1 MPKAS
6 PGIWHDGPLR
16 LVPLMPA
23 GFDEIIVLDWSAAA
37 TPRQGKD
44 SIWIGQAGKAPV
56 NPATRDAAM
65 ALLHARIDSARAM
78 GRRVLLGAD
87 FPFAYPAGF
96 ARALTG
102 QSGAL
107 AIWDWLLTHVQDGP
121 DNANNR
127 FQLAD
132 RINAGLPGTGPFW
145 GRPSGLALPH
155 LPARGTQR
163 HDMPFAEKRRVE
175 ARETGLQPVWKLFTT
190 GSVGSQALLGIARLA
205 AMRRRLGPRC
215 VVWPFE
221 PLEGA
226 DVVLAEVWPS
236 LLAPQVKAVEKA
248 YPCRDAAQV
257 DLLARALRAL
267 RCDDWER
274 LLSPAE
280 DGLEEEG
287 WILGAGMAA
296 VLQQALARAMP
307 AG

>member
-1 MPKAS
+1 MPT
-6 PGIWHDGPLR
+6 
-16 LVPLMPA
+16 
-23 GFDEIIVLDWSAAA
+23 GFDQIIVLDWSAAA

-44 SIWIGQAGKAPV
+44 SIWIGQAGIAPV

-65 ALLHARIDSARAM
+65 VLLHARIDSARAA
-78 GRRVLLGAD
+78 GQRVLLGAD
-87 FPFAYPAGF
+87 FPFAYPEGF

-102 QSGAL
+102 RPGAL
-107 AIWDWLLTHVQDGP
+107 AIWDWLLAHVQDGP

-145 GRPSGLALPH
+145 GRPSGLALPN
-155 LPARGTQR
+155 LPAKGTQR
-163 HDMPFAEKRRVE
+163 HDMPFAEKRGVE
-175 ARETGLQPVWKLFTT
+175 ATQAGLQPVWKLFTT

-205 AMRRRLGPRC
+205 ALRRRLGPGC

-236 LLAPQVKAVEKA
+236 LLAPQVKAVETR

-267 RCDDWER
+267 EGDDWER
-274 LLSPAE
+274 LLSAPE

-287 WILGAGMAA
+287 WILGAGLAG

-307 AG
+307 PG